1 MQGWCYLKCGRGRYD
16 HVYGMIKQRSFFY
29 NATAVI
35 DRSDPGVKE
44 VFLEGATAAV
54 VRNNPSTGEFE
65 FAVTLPDEEGLEL
78 RVDSEAQES
87 TWIQW
92 FNIAGQEEV
101 WRATLTEWVKSLR
114 PEKEEKEE
122 EEKPEVD
129 SYYKSSKLGAL
140 VESDKWEDYRSNEQV
155 MIEYMSRLI
164 DTYLSTV
171 KKNLIDSIPK
181 VRVRMRGEV

>member
-1 MQGWCYLKCGRGRYD
+1 MQGWCYLKSGRGRYD

-35 DRSDPGVKE
+35 DRSDPGVQQ

-54 VRNNPSTGEFE
+54 VRNNPATGEFE
-65 FAVTLPDEEGLEL
+65 FAVMLPDEERLEL
-78 RVDSEAQES
+78 RVDSEAQEA
-87 TWIQW
+87 TWVQW
-92 FNIAGQEEV
+92 FNTAGQEEV
-101 WRATLTEWVKSLR
+101 WRATLTQWVKSLR
-114 PEKEEKEE
+114 PEEEVKEEVKE
-122 EEKPEVD
+122 EVD

-140 VESDKWEDYRSNEQV
+140 MESDKWEDYSSNELV

-181 VRVRMRGEV
+181 VCARMESDM